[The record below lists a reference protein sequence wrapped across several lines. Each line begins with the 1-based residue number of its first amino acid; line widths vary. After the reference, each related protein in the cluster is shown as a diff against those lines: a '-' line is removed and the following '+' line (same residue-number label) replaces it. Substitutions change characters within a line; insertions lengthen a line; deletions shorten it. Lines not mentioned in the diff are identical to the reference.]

1 MARQHASE
9 WMNVRILLFI
19 YAAYLRFFTG
29 FAVLAEATKL
39 AFVGAPGAPGFL
51 IFSPLPAA
59 MRFFLA

>member
-1 MARQHASE
+1 M
-9 WMNVRILLFI
+9 F
-19 YAAYLRFFTG
+19 YAAYLRFFAG

-39 AFVGAPGAPGFL
+39 AFVGAPEAPGFL